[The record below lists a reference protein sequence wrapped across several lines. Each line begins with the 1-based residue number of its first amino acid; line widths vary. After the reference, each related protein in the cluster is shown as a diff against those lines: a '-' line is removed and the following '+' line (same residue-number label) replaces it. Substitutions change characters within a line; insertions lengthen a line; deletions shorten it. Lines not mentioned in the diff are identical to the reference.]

1 MKHLKINANLRL
13 AKKLFNMKFVFSLLI
28 CFLSLQLSAQMPGG
42 AGGGRNSAQMN
53 MGRLYG
59 KILDSKT
66 GKPIDAASVQLIQNK
81 FDSTTKTR
89 KDVIVNGQLT
99 VANGDF
105 SLENLNIMA
114 QYKLKITA
122 IGYKTIEQKVGFTLN
137 MNGGGDM
144 NAMLNSIDK
153 DLGNI
158 KLETD
163 VKELGEVV
171 VTGEKPTLQLGI
183 DRKIFNVEKNIV
195 SQGGTGVDI
204 MRNVPTVTV
213 DIDGNITLRNSAPQ
227 IFVDGRPT
235 TLTLD
240 QIPADAIS
248 SVELI
253 TNPSAKF
260 DASGGQSAIINI
272 VLKKNRRVGYSGG
285 VRIGVDMRGKLNGG
299 VDLNVRQGKVNFFA
313 NIGVN
318 QRKSISFG
326 ETDRSDI
333 LSTSGLEM
341 SKSHTRNS
349 NTSLGM
355 FGFGRA
361 GFDFLIDNRNT
372 ITLSGSLMRGDFDF
386 TDRNAI
392 RYDTLQPIYKLINED
407 YYTDGKTQMRNS
419 GAQISYKHNFPK
431 AGNELTADIN
441 YNSSHSVNDQNIV
454 SKQFDQSGVQINPN
468 YNLGVDG
475 GGQSKLLVTQI
486 DYSDPIS
493 ANIKIEGG
501 LRSQIRWF
509 QSFQKNYE
517 NGVFNTKT
525 SNEYKYVDYV
535 TAAYATYSQKIT
547 KANFNY
553 QLGLRVE
560 SSKYDGEKVGKT
572 TRYSNQFPLAFFPS
586 AFLSKTFKGKQDMQ
600 LNYSRRINRPSF
612 FQLLP
617 NTDYSDKFNYQTGNP
632 DLKPEFTNSLE
643 LTYQKTY
650 GEKNN
655 AFLATVFG
663 KQTNNLITRYQSYD
677 KLADSDDSAF
687 ISTYI
692 NASRSYAVGLE
703 LVFRNTVTKWW
714 EINYNANVYYSKIK
728 GSSANDNVD
737 NERTSFFIKLN
748 NTFKF
753 GKGWSMQLSGDYNS
767 KSILPAS
774 GGRNSGGGGRMGGF
788 GGGGMGG
795 GPSSTSQGYIADN
808 YYVDFGIRKEFKIK
822 NNTAT
827 VSANWSD
834 VFSTRQNRT
843 ISESQYIYQGS
854 SRNFYQDS
862 WRRRDPA
869 FVRVNFS
876 YRFGKFD
883 ASLFK
888 RKNNRTESGDDMQM
902 Q

>member
-1 MKHLKINANLRL
+1 MMHIKFKGNLRL
-13 AKKLFNMKFVFSLLI
+13 AKKIVNMKFVLSLLI
-28 CFLSLQLSAQMPGG
+28 CFLTLQLSAQIPQV
-42 AGGGRNSAQMN
+42 AGGRNSAQMN

-105 SLENLNIMA
+105 SLENLNIMV
-114 QYKLKITA
+114 QYKLKVTA
-122 IGYKTIEQKVGFTLN
+122 IGYKTIEQKVGFSLN

-144 NAMLNSIDK
+144 SQMLNSIDK

-158 KLETD
+158 KLEAD
-163 VKELGEVV
+163 IKELGEVV

-285 VRIGVDMRGKLNGG
+285 VRVGVDMRGKLNGG
-299 VDLNVRQGKVNFFA
+299 LDLNVRQGKVNFFA

-326 ETDRSDI
+326 ETNRTNLLDI
-333 LSTSGLEM
+333 YDNTLY
-341 SKSHTRNS
+341 TRNR
-349 NTSLGM
+349 NTSNGM

-372 ITLSGSLMRGDFDF
+372 ITLSGSLMRGNFKGLDE
-386 TDRNAI
+386 NSI
-392 RYDTLQPIYKLINED
+392 HYDTLEPIFKRINED
-407 YYTDGKTQMRNS
+407 RYTNSKFDMRNT
-419 GAQISYKHNFPK
+419 GGQISYKHNFPK
-431 AGNELTADIN
+431 PGKEWTADVN
-441 YNSSHSVNDQNIV
+441 YNRSFNESNQDIFYTR
-454 SKQFDQSGVQINPN
+454 FDQAGAQLAPTFNQGVE
-468 YNLGVDG
+468 G
-475 GGQSKLLVTQI
+475 GGNSTMLVSQT
-486 DYSDPIS
+486 DYSDPLS
-493 ANIKIEGG
+493 ENIKIEGG
-501 LRSQIRWF
+501 LRSQVRWF
-509 QSFQKNYE
+509 QSFQKNYL
-517 NGVFNTKT
+517 NGVYNPAI

-535 TAAYATYSQKIT
+535 SAAYVTYSQKIK

-553 QLGLRVE
+553 QAGLRIE
-560 SSKYDGEKVGKT
+560 SSKYDGEQVGKT
-572 TRYSNQFPLAFFPS
+572 TRYNNQFPLALFPS
-586 AFLSKTFKGKQDMQ
+586 VFLSKTLKGKQDMQ
-600 LNYSRRINRPSF
+600 LNYSRRINRPNF

-617 NTDYSDKFNYQTGNP
+617 NTDYSDIFNYQTGNP

-655 AFLATVFG
+655 SFLATVFG
-663 KQTNNLITRYQSYD
+663 KQTNNLISRYQSYD
-677 KLADSDDSAF
+677 KLGDSGDSALV
-687 ISTYI
+687 STYI

-714 EINYNANVYYSKIK
+714 EINYNANVYYSKIE
-728 GSSANDNVD
+728 GSTKLPDLA
-737 NERTSFFIKLN
+737 NERTSYFIKLN
-748 NTFKF
+748 NSFKL
-753 GKGWSMQLSGDYNS
+753 GKGWTMQLSGDYNS

-774 GGRNSGGGGRMGGF
+774 GGRNSGGGGRGGMGGF

-795 GPSSTSQGYIADN
+795 GQISTTQGYIADN
-808 YYVDFGIRKEFKIK
+808 YYVDFGVRKEFKIK

-834 VFSTRQNRT
+834 VFSTRQNRV
-843 ISESQYIYQGS
+843 ISESVY
-854 SRNFYQDS
+854 FYQDS

-869 FVRVNFS
+869 MVRVNFS